1 MTTEPAV
8 AVSDGLPVD
17 EAVMA
22 ASMGTPEYRTCPYPV
37 YQALREQA
45 PVARLTTRHGVE
57 TYLITRYDDARLAL
71 SDPRIGKDMHEGLD
85 IYHAVFGNTCDALDD
100 NLLFA
105 DPPRHT
111 RLRHIANKAFTPRHI
126 KGLRPRIEELAGELL
141 DRCPTDSPVDLMA
154 SFALPLPVMVICELL
169 GIVGDERA
177 DVLKWFGNVTRS
189 RFSKDMAGDL
199 AEAEDWLRNYFS
211 GLVTRTRATPSDDFL
226 SVLIDT
232 EHEEGALTDDELVSM
247 MWVLLFAGHKTT
259 TYQIGNAVFTLLSHP
274 DQLAA
279 VQQDRELLPQAIE
292 ELVRFEC
299 SVETST
305 FRYALEDLEI
315 GGVAIPKGALVQI
328 ALSSANRDPEK
339 FPAPDTLDVT
349 RKGLQSTHLGF
360 GHGPHYCLGA
370 PLARME
376 LETALTALL
385 DRFPDVVLA
394 TPAAGGEEWLKGPFP
409 AFRGLERL
417 PVALDPSRTV
427 DDWTKP
433 A

>member
-1 MTTEPAV
+1 
-8 AVSDGLPVD
+8 
-17 EAVMA
+17 
-22 ASMGTPEYRTCPYPV
+22 
-37 YQALREQA
+37 
-45 PVARLTTRHGVE
+45 
-57 TYLITRYDDARLAL
+57 
-71 SDPRIGKDMHEGLD
+71 
-85 IYHAVFGNTCDALDD
+85 
-100 NLLFA
+100 
-105 DPPRHT
+105 
-111 RLRHIANKAFTPRHI
+111 
-126 KGLRPRIEELAGELL
+126 
-141 DRCPTDSPVDLMA
+141 MA

-315 GGVAIPKGALVQI
+315 GEWPSPRAPSSRSRSPPRTAIRR
-328 ALSSANRDPEK
+328 SSPRP
-339 FPAPDTLDVT
+339 
-349 RKGLQSTHLGF
+349 
-360 GHGPHYCLGA
+360 
-370 PLARME
+370 
-376 LETALTALL
+376 
-385 DRFPDVVLA
+385 
-394 TPAAGGEEWLKGPFP
+394 TP
-409 AFRGLERL
+409 
-417 PVALDPSRTV
+417 
-427 DDWTKP
+427 WT
-433 A
+433 